1 MAIPIH
7 MSTMSANHLAVEQL
21 AQNNKLTEAEKI
33 GEVARHFEAILLR
46 QFLNEATKPL
56 MGGDEGMNSAQ
67 KGIYQD
73 MITYTLADTI
83 SKSGQFGLSQMFRQQ
98 LMPRDLADEL
108 KQAEKAK
115 TEAVSYTHLR
125 AHET

>member
-1 MAIPIH
+1 
-7 MSTMSANHLAVEQL
+7 MSANHRAMEQL

-56 MGGDEGMNSAQ
+56 MGGDEGMNAAQ

-73 MITYTLADTI
+73 MITNTLADSI
-83 SKSGQFGLSQMFRQQ
+83 SKSGQFGLSQMFRHQ

-108 KQAEKAK
+108 KQAEQAKA
-115 TEAVSYTHLR
+115 EA
-125 AHET
+125 ADKK

>member
-1 MAIPIH
+1 MAIPIY
-7 MSTMSANHLAVEQL
+7 MSTMSADHFAVEQL

-115 TEAVSYTHLR
+115 TEA
-125 AHET
+125 ADKK

>member
-1 MAIPIH
+1 MAIPIY
-7 MSTMSANHLAVEQL
+7 MSTMSADHLAVEQL

-56 MGGDEGMNSAQ
+56 MSGDEGMNSAQ

-83 SKSGQFGLSQMFRQQ
+83 SKSGQFGLSQMFRHQ

-108 KQAEKAK
+108 KQAEKVK
-115 TEAVSYTHLR
+115 TEA
-125 AHET
+125 ADKK

>member
-1 MAIPIH
+1 MSVPIH

-21 AQNNKLTEAEKI
+21 AQNNKLTEAQKI

-56 MGGDEGMNSAQ
+56 MNGDDGMNPAQ

-73 MITYTLADTI
+73 MITNTLADTI
-83 SKSGQFGLSQMFRQQ
+83 SKSGEFGLSQVFRQQ

-108 KQAEKAK
+108 RQANRAKAEVADK
-115 TEAVSYTHLR
+115 K
-125 AHET
+125 

>member
-1 MAIPIH
+1 MAIPIY
-7 MSTMSANHLAVEQL
+7 MSTMSADHFAVEQL

-73 MITYTLADTI
+73 MITSTLADTI

-115 TEAVSYTHLR
+115 TEA
-125 AHET
+125 ADKK

>member
-1 MAIPIH
+1 MAIPIY
-7 MSTMSANHLAVEQL
+7 MSAMSADHLAVEQL
-21 AQNNKLTEAEKI
+21 SQNNKLTEAEKI

-56 MGGDEGMNSAQ
+56 MGGDEGMNPAQ

-73 MITYTLADTI
+73 MITNTLADSI
-83 SKSGQFGLSQMFRQQ
+83 SKSGQFGLSRVFRQQ

-108 KQAEKAK
+108 KQADRVK
-115 TEAVSYTHLR
+115 TEA
-125 AHET
+125 ADKK

>member
-7 MSTMSANHLAVEQL
+7 MATMSANHLSVEQL

-56 MGGDEGMNSAQ
+56 MGGDEGMNPAQ

-73 MITYTLADTI
+73 MITNTLADTI
-83 SKSGQFGLSQMFRQQ
+83 SKSGQFGMSQMFRHQ

-108 KQAEKAK
+108 KQADRAK
-115 TEAVSYTHLR
+115 TEA
-125 AHET
+125 ADKK

>member
-1 MAIPIH
+1 MAVPIY
-7 MSTMSANHLAVEQL
+7 MSTMSADHLAVEQL
-21 AQNNKLTEAEKI
+21 TQNNKLTEAEKI

-56 MGGDEGMNSAQ
+56 MSGDEGMNPAQ

-73 MITYTLADTI
+73 MITNTLADTI
-83 SKSGQFGLSQMFRQQ
+83 SKSGQFGLSQVFRQQ

-108 KQAEKAK
+108 KQADRAKA
-115 TEAVSYTHLR
+115 EAVDKK
-125 AHET
+125 

>member
-7 MSTMSANHLAVEQL
+7 MATMSADHLSVEQL
-21 AQNNKLTEAEKI
+21 TRNNKLTEAEKI

-56 MGGDEGMNSAQ
+56 MGGDEGMNPAQ

-73 MITYTLADTI
+73 MITNTLADSI
-83 SKSGQFGLSQMFRQQ
+83 SKSGQFGLSQGFRQQ

-108 KQAEKAK
+108 KQADRAK
-115 TEAVSYTHLR
+115 TEAVDKK
-125 AHET
+125 

>member
-1 MAIPIH
+1 
-7 MSTMSANHLAVEQL
+7 MSADHLAVEQL

-67 KGIYQD
+67 KSIYQD
-73 MITYTLADTI
+73 MITNTLADSI
-83 SKSGQFGLSQMFRQQ
+83 SKSGQFGLSQMFGHQ

-108 KQAEKAK
+108 KQAD
-115 TEAVSYTHLR
+115 R
-125 AHET
+125 ARRATPSTSTLSR

>member
-7 MSTMSANHLAVEQL
+7 MSTISANHLAVEQL

-83 SKSGQFGLSQMFRQQ
+83 SKSGQFGLSQMFRHQ

-115 TEAVSYTHLR
+115 AEA
-125 AHET
+125 ADKK

>member
-1 MAIPIH
+1 MAIPIY
-7 MSTMSANHLAVEQL
+7 MATMSADHLAVEQL

-46 QFLNEATKPL
+46 QFLNEAAKPL
-56 MGGDEGMNSAQ
+56 MSGDEGMNSAQ

-83 SKSGQFGLSQMFRQQ
+83 SKSGQFGLSQMFRHQ

-115 TEAVSYTHLR
+115 AEA
-125 AHET
+125 ADKK

>member
-7 MSTMSANHLAVEQL
+7 MSTISANHLAVEQL

-73 MITYTLADTI
+73 MITSTLADTI

-98 LMPRDLADEL
+98 LMPRDFADDL

-115 TEAVSYTHLR
+115 TEA
-125 AHET
+125 ADKK

>member
-7 MSTMSANHLAVEQL
+7 MSTMSPDHLAVEQL
-21 AQNNKLTEAEKI
+21 TQNNKLTEAEKI

-56 MGGDEGMNSAQ
+56 MGGDEGMNAAQ

-73 MITYTLADTI
+73 MITNTLADSI
-83 SKSGQFGLSQMFRQQ
+83 SKSGQFGLSQVFRQQ

-108 KQAEKAK
+108 KQAEQAK
-115 TEAVSYTHLR
+115 TEA
-125 AHET
+125 ADKK

>member
-7 MSTMSANHLAVEQL
+7 MATMSANHLAVERL
-21 AQNNKLTEAEKI
+21 SQNNKLTEAEKI

-56 MGGDEGMNSAQ
+56 MGGDEGMNPAQ

-73 MITYTLADTI
+73 MITNTLADSI
-83 SKSGQFGLSQMFRQQ
+83 SKSGQFGLSQVFRQQ

-108 KQAEKAK
+108 KQADRAKA
-115 TEAVSYTHLR
+115 EA
-125 AHET
+125 ANKK

>member
-7 MSTMSANHLAVEQL
+7 MSTMSATHLAVEQL

-56 MGGDEGMNSAQ
+56 MSGD
-67 KGIYQD
+67 
-73 MITYTLADTI
+73 
-83 SKSGQFGLSQMFRQQ
+83 
-98 LMPRDLADEL
+98 
-108 KQAEKAK
+108 
-115 TEAVSYTHLR
+115 
-125 AHET
+125 

>member
-1 MAIPIH
+1 MAIPIY

-73 MITYTLADTI
+73 MITYTLAATI
-83 SKSGQFGLSQMFRQQ
+83 SKSGQFGLSQMFRHQ

-115 TEAVSYTHLR
+115 AEA
-125 AHET
+125 ADKK

>member
-7 MSTMSANHLAVEQL
+7 MSTMSANHLGMEQL

-56 MGGDEGMNSAQ
+56 MGGDEGMNPAQ
-67 KGIYQD
+67 KGVYQD
-73 MITYTLADTI
+73 MITNTLADSI
-83 SKSGQFGLSQMFRQQ
+83 SKSGQFGLSQGFRQQ

-108 KQAEKAK
+108 KQADRAK
-115 TEAVSYTHLR
+115 TEAVDKK
-125 AHET
+125 

>member
-1 MAIPIH
+1 MAIPIY
-7 MSTMSANHLAVEQL
+7 MSTMSADHFAVEQL

-83 SKSGQFGLSQMFRQQ
+83 SKSGQFGLSQMFRHQ

-108 KQAEKAK
+108 KQAELAK
-115 TEAVSYTHLR
+115 TEA
-125 AHET
+125 ADKK

>member
-1 MAIPIH
+1 MPVPIH
-7 MSTMSANHLAVEQL
+7 MNTMSANHLSIERL
-21 AQNNKLTEAEKI
+21 AQNNKLTEAQKI

-56 MGGDEGMNSAQ
+56 MSGDEGMNPAQ

-73 MITYTLADTI
+73 MITNTLADTI
-83 SKSGQFGLSQMFRQQ
+83 SKSGQFGLSQMFRHQ

-108 KQAEKAK
+108 KQAEQAK
-115 TEAVSYTHLR
+115 TEA
-125 AHET
+125 ADKK

>member
-1 MAIPIH
+1 
-7 MSTMSANHLAVEQL
+7 MSTISANHLAVEQL

-73 MITYTLADTI
+73 MITSTLADTI

-98 LMPRDLADEL
+98 LMPRDLTDEL
-108 KQAEKAK
+108 KQAEQAK
-115 TEAVSYTHLR
+115 TEA
-125 AHET
+125 ADKK